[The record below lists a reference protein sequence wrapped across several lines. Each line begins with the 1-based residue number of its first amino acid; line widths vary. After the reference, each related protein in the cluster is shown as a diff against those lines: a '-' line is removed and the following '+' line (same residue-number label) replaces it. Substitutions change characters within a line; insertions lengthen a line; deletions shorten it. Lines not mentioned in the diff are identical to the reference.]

1 MLNIDSSDRHGVEA
15 FFRVFGLGKVR
26 ENHTKYLKSQAI
38 SNKCILLSFSDIYMD
53 CVLLEWI
60 IFSVEKIKL

>member
-38 SNKCILLSFSDIYMD
+38 SNKCILLYL
-53 CVLLEWI
+53 V
-60 IFSVEKIKL
+60 IFIWTVYC